1 MNDEDSLGKARNEEV
16 LQRAGKGMKLILEI
30 RTKQMRFL
38 GHLMRKDGLE
48 NLALTG
54 KIEGRRSRERQW
66 SLWMANLNEW
76 IGERGVKYQEVA
88 LFEKARDRE
97 LWKSIIAHINVDMAQ
112 RERERDWCYI
122 LATGGNACVTSQTYT
137 MLYSH
142 HMDLPSAMSPIWQYI
157 CHSSHNKWCH
167 LW

>member
-1 MNDEDSLGKARNEEV
+1 MMRNPWTGKVRNEEV
-16 LQRAGKGMKLILEI
+16 LKRAGTGRKLILEI

-38 GHLMRKDGLE
+38 GHLMRKDCLE

-54 KIEGRRSRERQW
+54 KIEGKRSRGRKQ

-97 LWKSIIAHINVDMAQ
+97 LWKSMITHIIG
-112 RERERDWCYI
+112 YG
-122 LATGGNACVTSQTYT
+122 T
-137 MLYSH
+137 
-142 HMDLPSAMSPIWQYI
+142 
-157 CHSSHNKWCH
+157 
-167 LW
+167 